1 MPNRMDSGPAGFP
14 DTGHSLL
21 SRLASPEPSTRA
33 RALDMICAH
42 YWRPVYTYIRLRWGI
57 EPADAQDL
65 TQGFFLHLL
74 DTPALERYDRGR
86 ARFRTYLRLCLD
98 GYCANRH
105 AEGRRLKRGGG
116 VELLSL
122 DLAGAEAELPD
133 AAAAAAAD
141 PDGYFRRELVREL
154 FARSIAAL
162 RARLEGAGKEVCFAL
177 FHRYDVEGP
186 GAPARPTYA
195 ELASEFGLP
204 VTQVTNLLAR
214 ARREFRGIVLEQ
226 LRALSASDAEFRDE
240 ARDLLGWCPDDPA
253 D

>member
-1 MPNRMDSGPAGFP
+1 MPNRMDSGPAAFP

-21 SRLASPEPSTRA
+21 ARLASPEPSTRA
-33 RALDMICAH
+33 RALDAVCAL
-42 YWRPVYTYIRLRWGI
+42 YWRPVYTHIRLRWSI

-74 DTPALERYDRGR
+74 DTPALQRYDRGR
-86 ARFRTYLRLCLD
+86 ARFRTYLRVCLD

-105 AEGRRLKRGGG
+105 AEGRRLKRGGA

-122 DLAGAEAELPD
+122 DLAGAEADLPD
-133 AAAAAAAD
+133 AAAAAAD
-141 PDGYFRRELVREL
+141 PDGYFRRELIREL
-154 FARSIAAL
+154 FTRSIAEL
-162 RARLEGAGKEVCFAL
+162 RDRLERAGKPACFAL
-177 FHRYDVEGP
+177 FHRYDVEGSD
-186 GAPARPTYA
+186 APARPTYA
-195 ELASEFGLP
+195 ALASEFGLP

-226 LRALSASDAEFRDE
+226 LRELSASDAEFRNE
-240 ARDLLGWCPDDPA
+240 AHDLLGWSPDDPA

>member
-1 MPNRMDSGPAGFP
+1 MPNRTDSGPAGFP
-14 DTGHSLL
+14 DTGQSLL
-21 SRLASPEPSTRA
+21 ARLGSPDPSTRA
-33 RALDMICAH
+33 RALETVCAH
-42 YWRPVYTYIRLRWGI
+42 YWRPVYTYIRLRWGM

-86 ARFRTYLRLCLD
+86 ARFRTYLRVCLD

-116 VELLSL
+116 IELLSL
-122 DLAGAEAELPD
+122 DVAGAEAELPD
-133 AAAAAAAD
+133 ATATAAAD

-154 FARSIAAL
+154 FARSIAEL
-162 RARLEGAGKEVCFAL
+162 RTRLARTGRDDCFAL

-195 ELASEFGLP
+195 ALATDFGLP

-226 LRALSASDAEFRDE
+226 LRELCASDAEFRAE
-240 ARDLLGWCPDDPA
+240 ARDLLGWSPDDTA